1 MFNILHNVNI
11 ESMGTYWAYNINH
24 HQERTHHH
32 IEVAQEK
39 EWLISISDFPKLYS
53 LYTLFIEL
61 NGIKKKGKKK
71 DIWSYAYCSCQTLER
86 HWKLLLQE
94 TLAVLHFSG
103 SQTQHA
109 LSFFITAC
117 IRKYK
122 NKQKKKEF
130 SIQNSSRY
138 SSMNH
143 DALLE
148 QMEKAEKVLLCNIK
162 CDWRLYSSSYAFRR
176 FVTLPGEIYTAYS
189 ELLLMSSTCQNRY
202 LSSTSQSVA
211 KWQIRMSE

>member
-1 MFNILHNVNI
+1 MALKKQTNKKNHQRYLIICILFMSN
-11 ESMGTYWAYNINH
+11 T
-24 HQERTHHH
+24 R
-32 IEVAQEK
+32 K
-39 EWLISISDFPKLYS
+39 
-53 LYTLFIEL
+53 
-61 NGIKKKGKKK
+61 
-71 DIWSYAYCSCQTLER
+71 
-86 HWKLLLQE
+86 HWKLLLQG

-103 SQTQHA
+103 SETQQA

-117 IRKYK
+117 IREYK
-122 NKQKKKEF
+122 KKKKKEL
-130 SIQNSSRY
+130 SIPNSSRY

>member
-122 NKQKKKEF
+122 NKQKKK
-130 SIQNSSRY
+130 S
-138 SSMNH
+138 
-143 DALLE
+143 
-148 QMEKAEKVLLCNIK
+148 
-162 CDWRLYSSSYAFRR
+162 
-176 FVTLPGEIYTAYS
+176 
-189 ELLLMSSTCQNRY
+189 
-202 LSSTSQSVA
+202 SQSKIPADTQV
-211 KWQIRMSE
+211 WTTTHY